1 MNFKEYKK
9 IVKDLENEYVNIEF
23 KIQSILI
30 ASIELNIE
38 KNKGEEQLV
47 RFDELRIIEEYIYK
61 EKELVYF
68 VSQFL
73 ENLNSQIDISNCKCG
88 NTFYPVSNEKFSF
101 YFDGLI
107 TQLYLLFESEQRVLL
122 QHYFNKDKALSYYPN
137 RNEFGLWWEVYMLR
151 NRIVHYTGN
160 RYLPG
165 TEMCSCYC
173 SFSSKCNGIKIDENG
188 NININSTLIDI
199 YKNNYIKEKIEDSI
213 KTDKNPFDLLF
224 PNKSAKGKN
233 KKYPIVNF
241 ISNNIWF
248 DYASSGMRL
257 LNEIYDFL
265 NSINTMFF
273 DYIINQLNNT
283 EKLINSNII
292 LMINNKEV
300 IKSIKELYQH

>member
-1 MNFKEYKK
+1 MKLEEYKK
-9 IVKDLENEYVNIEF
+9 KVKDLENEYVNTEF

-61 EKELVYF
+61 EKELIYF
-68 VSQFL
+68 VSHFL
-73 ENLNSQIDISNCKCG
+73 KNLNSQIDISNCKCC
-88 NTFYPVSNEKFSF
+88 NIFYPISNDRFSF

-122 QHYFNKDKALSYYPN
+122 EHYFNKDKVLSYYPN

-151 NRIVHYTGN
+151 NRIVHYTEN

-165 TEMCSCYC
+165 AKMCSCYC

-188 NININSTLIDI
+188 DININSTLIDI
-199 YKNNYIKEKIEDSI
+199 YKNSYIKEKIEDSI

-241 ISNNIWF
+241 ISNDIWF

-265 NSINTMFF
+265 NAINNMFF
-273 DYIINQLNNT
+273 YYILRFSQYYIFFLVT
-283 EKLINSNII
+283 IFICFKF
-292 LMINNKEV
+292 V
-300 IKSIKELYQH
+300 IFEI